1 MCSARACAGEAA
13 PAGKGAEPEGKPSSG
28 SSSSSASGPN
38 NHRGGRQL
46 SLGPFALHHD
56 ASPLCI
62 FGKVYCLLYMG
73 SQAYTQ
79 RLASET
85 RVVTITSVHLVVP
98 SIYLLNRHTPFIEP
112 LSQSN
117 DDRRQKDL
125 GAMLHGIHHN
135 LNDPFRWNLWTM
147 QWGKSNASGWVDTCI
162 PRPVTLTG
170 NIPGL
175 IAKVLGCGLKC
186 KRRIR

>member
-1 MCSARACAGEAA
+1 MCFNVFTVFLCIGFHCFQLCFLASLCSARACAGEAA
-13 PAGKGAEPEGKPSSG
+13 PAGNGADPEGKPSSG
-28 SSSSSASGPN
+28 SSSSSASSPS
-38 NHRGGRQL
+38 NHSGGRQL

-56 ASPLCI
+56 ANPLCI

-85 RVVTITSVHLVVP
+85 LVVTITSVHLVVP

-117 DDRRQKDL
+117 DDKRQKDL

-135 LNDPFRWNLWTM
+135 LNDPLD
-147 QWGKSNASGWVDTCI
+147 GISGQ
-162 PRPVTLTG
+162 G
-170 NIPGL
+170 NGEHQMRLDGWIHVFPGPQH
-175 IAKVLGCGLKC
+175 
-186 KRRIR
+186 